1 VEGAEH
7 LHSRRK
13 FLSHPSIGNN
23 SKVVMHYRITLEDG
37 TVADS
42 TWEENEPIAFTI
54 GDGSL
59 LPALEQALFGLG
71 AGTRERFTFSPEQ
84 GFGYRDTANIHD
96 MPRDD
101 FDAAMPLEPG
111 MVVGFS
117 LPNGEELPGMV
128 LEVAEAFVRVDFN
141 HPFSGHQLDFEVE
154 ILSVEESGG

>member
-1 VEGAEH
+1 M
-7 LHSRRK
+7 
-13 FLSHPSIGNN
+13 SHTGIGEK
-23 SKVVMHYRITLEDG
+23 SKVAMHYRITLEDG

-42 TWEENEPIAFTI
+42 TWEDNQPIAFTI

-59 LPALEQALFGLG
+59 LPALEQALFGLVAG
-71 AGTRERFTFSPEQ
+71 ARERFSFSPEQ

-101 FDAAMPLEPG
+101 FDPAMPLEPG

-141 HPFSGHQLDFEVE
+141 HPFSGHQLDVEVE
-154 ILSVEESGG
+154 ILSVGESGG